1 LEELTEFINRQIQSN
16 EDVNP
21 FFRALEEVIT
31 IDEDFRKKVLE
42 LKQQGGTD
50 IRELA
55 HMIAKAVISGFF
67 SINQS
72 ISPLMGTRMNW
83 GTSTATPIRCP
94 TENNFEQT
102 IQSRFQK
109 LAGWIARLYPD
120 RYAQPLS
127 QEPCIGHVID
137 NEYTVK
143 FQTSV
148 FGFHLDALQE
158 PIIDIGCGPNAYLV
172 RELMKKHK
180 DVIGIDRLIET
191 KVV

>member
-55 HMIAKAVISGFF
+55 HMTAKAVISGFF

-83 GTSTATPIRCP
+83 GHIYCHAYSM
-94 TENNFEQT
+94 
-102 IQSRFQK
+102 
-109 LAGWIARLYPD
+109 PD
-120 RYAQPLS
+120 
-127 QEPCIGHVID
+127 
-137 NEYTVK
+137 
-143 FQTSV
+143 
-148 FGFHLDALQE
+148 
-158 PIIDIGCGPNAYLV
+158 
-172 RELMKKHK
+172 
-180 DVIGIDRLIET
+180 
-191 KVV
+191 